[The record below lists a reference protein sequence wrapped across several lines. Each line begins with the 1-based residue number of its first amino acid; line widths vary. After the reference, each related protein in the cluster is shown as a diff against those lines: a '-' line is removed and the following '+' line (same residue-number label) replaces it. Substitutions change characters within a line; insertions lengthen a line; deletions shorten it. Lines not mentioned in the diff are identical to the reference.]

1 MTDPSS
7 TASALKSAMCV
18 AVPNYLRWY
27 HRHEI
32 HIDAEIP
39 EPALLVAN
47 HGFGGLADLNVL
59 AMIAVREKAALKRP
73 TTALV
78 HQVAWTVGAGR
89 IAEFLDGRPASQ
101 ESADAAFAA
110 GHNVLV
116 FPGGDVDAGKSWRDR
131 NQVHFDE
138 RCGFARLAMTHDV
151 PVVPVVTAG
160 AGDSL
165 FVVSDGRG
173 LARRLGLHRRLRMKT
188 LPISVTIPW
197 GLNIGVAGMLPYV
210 ALPTKLVTAVLPPM
224 TANPGETAE
233 DFASRIEAAMQTRL
247 DALVAN
253 RMPIIG

>member
-1 MTDPSS
+1 M
-7 TASALKSAMCV
+7 TASSPTAAPLKSAMRV

-32 HIDAEIP
+32 HLDADIP
-39 EPALLVAN
+39 EPTLFVAN
-47 HGFGGLADLNVL
+47 HGFGGLVDLNVL
-59 AMIAVREKAALKRP
+59 AMIAVREKAALQRP

-78 HQVAWTVGAGR
+78 HQLAWTVGAGR
-89 IAEFLDGRPASQ
+89 LAEFLDGRPASQ
-101 ESADAAFAA
+101 DSADAAFAA

-116 FPGGDVDAGKSWRDR
+116 FPGGDVDAGKAWRDR
-131 NQVHFDE
+131 HQVHFDE
-138 RCGFARLAMTHDV
+138 RCGFARLAMSHGV

-188 LPISVTIPW
+188 LPISITIPW

-224 TANPGETAE
+224 TPHSGEPAE
-233 DFASRIEAAMQTRL
+233 DFASRIEAAMQARL
-247 DALVAN
+247 DSLVAN
-253 RMPIIG
+253 RKPIIG

>member
-1 MTDPSS
+1 MTAASA
-7 TASALKSAMCV
+7 TTSALKSV
-18 AVPNYLRWY
+18 VRTAVPNYLKWY
-27 HRHEI
+27 HRHDI
-32 HIDAEIP
+32 HLDAAIP

-47 HGFGGLADLNVL
+47 HGFGGLVDLNVL
-59 AMIAVREKAALKRP
+59 AMIAVREKAALRRP

-89 IAEFLDGRPASQ
+89 IAEFLDGRPASR

-116 FPGGDVDAGKSWRDR
+116 FPGGDVDAAKSWRDR

-165 FVVSDGRG
+165 FVVSDGRR
-173 LARRLGLHRRLRMKT
+173 LARQLGLPRRLRMKT

-224 TANPGETAE
+224 TPHTGETAE
-233 DFASRIEAAMQTRL
+233 DFAARIEAAMQARL
-247 DALVAN
+247 DTLVAN
-253 RMPIIG
+253 RKPIIG

>member
-7 TASALKSAMCV
+7 TTSALKSV
-18 AVPNYLRWY
+18 VRTAVPNYLKWY
-27 HRHEI
+27 HRHDI
-32 HIDAEIP
+32 HLDAAIP

-47 HGFGGLADLNVL
+47 HGFGGLVDLNVL
-59 AMIAVREKAALKRP
+59 AMIAVREKAALRRP

-89 IAEFLDGRPASQ
+89 IAEFLDGRPASR

-116 FPGGDVDAGKSWRDR
+116 FPGGDVDAAKSWRDR
-131 NQVHFDE
+131 NKVHFDE
-138 RCGFARLAMTHDV
+138 RCGFARLAMSHGV

-165 FVVSDGRG
+165 FVVSDGQR
-173 LARRLGLHRRLRMKT
+173 LARQLGLPRRLRMKA
-188 LPISVTIPW
+188 LPISLTIPW

-224 TANPGETAE
+224 TPHAGETAE
-233 DFASRIEAAMQTRL
+233 DFAARIEAAMQARL
-247 DALVAN
+247 DTLVVN
-253 RMPIIG
+253 RKPIIG